1 MALQLYAVCTEVE
14 PIYIVTELMK
24 HGSLL
29 DFLVKGEGKNLRLP
43 VLLDM
48 AAQIADGMQYL
59 EKQNY
64 IHRDL
69 AARNILVGEQKT
81 CKVRYLDM
89 ILFRTST
96 VNIEFLFTLGLIF
109 LSIVT
114 LCCPF
119 RLQILGWQD

>member
-1 MALQLYAVCTEVE
+1 
-14 PIYIVTELMK
+14 MK

-29 DFLVKGEGKNLRLP
+29 DYLVKGEGRNLRLP

-69 AARNILVGEQKT
+69 AARNILVGDANT
-81 CKVRYLDM
+81 CKVCM
-89 ILFRTST
+89 GVTVLFSKFSWS
-96 VNIEFLFTLGLIF
+96 NFNF
-109 LSIVT
+109 
-114 LCCPF
+114 
-119 RLQILGWQD
+119 

>member
-1 MALQLYAVCTEVE
+1 
-14 PIYIVTELMK
+14 MK

-29 DFLVKGEGKNLRLP
+29 DFLVKGDGKNLRLP

-69 AARNILVGEQKT
+69 AARNILVGEHNT
-81 CKVRYLDM
+81 CKV
-89 ILFRTST
+89 SC
-96 VNIEFLFTLGLIF
+96 FTKHLMASAPYYYISKMQLPEYF
-109 LSIVT
+109 AVFQFS
-114 LCCPF
+114 CKH
-119 RLQILGWQD
+119 

>member
-1 MALQLYAVCTEVE
+1 
-14 PIYIVTELMK
+14 MK

-29 DFLVKGEGKNLRLP
+29 DYLVKGDGKNLRLP

-69 AARNILVGEQKT
+69 AARNILVGEANT
-81 CKVRYLDM
+81 CKVCTQLFCTYKVSTRYC
-89 ILFRTST
+89 
-96 VNIEFLFTLGLIF
+96 IEFEIF
-109 LSIVT
+109 
-114 LCCPF
+114 
-119 RLQILGWQD
+119 

>member
-1 MALQLYAVCTEVE
+1 MQLYAVCTEVE
-14 PIYIVTELMK
+14 PIYIVTELMR

-29 DFLVKGEGKNLRLP
+29 DFLVKGDGKTLRLP

-48 AAQIADGMQYL
+48 VAQIADGMQYL

-69 AARNILVGEQKT
+69 AARNILVGEHNT
-81 CKVRYLDM
+81 CKVRYSDM
-89 ILFRTST
+89 LLCRKST
-96 VNIEFLFTLGLIF
+96 VKIKFPFTLGLIF
-109 LSIVT
+109 FHIIT
-114 LCCPF
+114 LCLHC

>member
-1 MALQLYAVCTEVE
+1 MCCFFSLQLYAVCTEVE

-29 DFLVKGEGKNLRLP
+29 DFLVKGDGKTLRLP

-48 AAQIADGMQYL
+48 VAQIADGMQYL

-69 AARNILVGEQKT
+69 AARNILVGEQNT
-81 CKVRYLDM
+81 CKVRTC
-89 ILFRTST
+89 F
-96 VNIEFLFTLGLIF
+96 FLESLRSKLNPLSLLG
-109 LSIVT
+109 
-114 LCCPF
+114 
-119 RLQILGWQD
+119 

>member
-1 MALQLYAVCTEVE
+1 MCTETE

-29 DFLVKGEGKNLRLP
+29 DYLVKGDGRNLRLP

-69 AARNILVGEQKT
+69 AARNILVGEANT
-81 CKVRYLDM
+81 CKVRVEDW
-89 ILFRTST
+89 
-96 VNIEFLFTLGLIF
+96 FLCD
-109 LSIVT
+109 LS
-114 LCCPF
+114 F
-119 RLQILGWQD
+119 